1 MSVERDPLAPQENP
15 RTRIPLRI
23 EEVLLASIM
32 AAIALITGANVVTR
46 YTTNMSLAFTE
57 EYSVA
62 LMVGLALIGTALAM
76 AGGRHIRI
84 AYFTDLMPKPWQRRF
99 EIGAMLL
106 VILCFGMLAGYGA
119 VLTWQEYDW
128 EILSSGLGHP
138 QWLYTGWMPVLSLFV
153 IGRAAG
159 RIMRLA
165 RGEDG

>member
-1 MSVERDPLAPQENP
+1 MSAEQDPLAPQANP
-15 RTRIPLRI
+15 RTRAPLRI
-23 EEVLLASIM
+23 EEALLAAIM

-84 AYFTDLMPKPWQRRF
+84 AYFTDLFSRRGRRWL
-99 EIGAMLL
+99 EIASMLL
-106 VILCFGMLAGYGA
+106 VILCFGMLSWYGA

-128 EILSSGLGHP
+128 DILSSGLGHP
-138 QWLYTGWMPVLSLFV
+138 QWLYTAWMPVLSLMV
-153 IGRAAG
+153 IGRALG
-159 RIMRLA
+159 RIIRLA